1 MLHRLAEIPAVCT
14 PMMQLTLLITENLWC
29 VFISDLEV
37 NMNGFA
43 DSHGTGRLLQVR
55 LEGLKQLDSSFMNV
69 EGNIA
74 LSELEGQ

>member
-1 MLHRLAEIPAVCT
+1 
-14 PMMQLTLLITENLWC
+14 
-29 VFISDLEV
+29 
-37 NMNGFA
+37 MNGFA